1 MREGQ
6 GKQIESPTDIQRSSS
21 KENMEAFTAFSMLFS
36 LPPRFATAIMYS
48 VHRLSAARRPEAKA
62 IRCLPSCESQ
72 PSLHGTTFT
81 TSSKQI
87 QPDGI
92 EGIHN
97 HPTRNGSTLNTPNPT
112 RGLSRR
118 SDAEMVPVLRGC
130 DTVSSPIPYPITEQ
144 STVSTAQNITTD
156 ISSITK
162 QRTCRNSNYWLH

>member
-1 MREGQ
+1 VREGQ

-81 TSSKQI
+81 TSKQI

-97 HPTRNGSTLNTPNPT
+97 HPTRNGSTLNTPNH
-112 RGLSRR
+112 GLQNRLALKNRYPPVTVYRR
-118 SDAEMVPVLRGC
+118 
-130 DTVSSPIPYPITEQ
+130 
-144 STVSTAQNITTD
+144 
-156 ISSITK
+156 
-162 QRTCRNSNYWLH
+162 